1 MNRTHYI
8 FVDFENIHEVQLD
21 LIENKP
27 VVVVLVLGERHKK
40 LPVDLVKQL
49 LKYPAQV
56 RLVEAGLSGRNA
68 LDFVLAYLIGVQS
81 TTDGAGH
88 FHILS
93 RDKGFN
99 ALIEHLKK
107 NDIFADRHE
116 SFVKIPVLAP
126 SAKTSTALPASSKSP
141 TADKTHKKKRNSP
154 TSPPSPDL
162 TKKTVEWFT
171 ANTLNRPKTE
181 KKLLSHIYTHFGKRL
196 STKELETMVKELVTR
211 GAIEITPQGK
221 VVYKI

>member
-1 MNRTHYI
+1 MNQIHYV

-21 LIENKP
+21 LIAGRP
-27 VVVVLVLGERHKK
+27 VIVVLVLGERHKK
-40 LPVDLVKQL
+40 LPVDLVQQL

-81 TTDGAGH
+81 TTDRAGH

-99 ALIEHLKK
+99 ALIEHLKT

-116 SFVKIPVLAP
+116 SFAKIPVLAKGAAP
-126 SAKTSTALPASSKSP
+126 ARAMTTVPKTAQTERSRP
-141 TADKTHKKKRNSP
+141 KKKSGQPVPAAIDR
-154 TSPPSPDL
+154 TSETID
-162 TKKTVEWFT
+162 WFAT
-171 ANTLNRPKTE
+171 HSLNRPKTR
-181 KKLLSHIYTHFGKRL
+181 KKLLSHIFTHFGKRL
-196 STKELETMVKELVTR
+196 STKELDTMVKELVER
-211 GAIEITPQGK
+211 EAIEITAHDK

>member
-21 LIENKP
+21 LIENQP

-49 LKYPAQV
+49 LQYPAQV

-81 TTDGAGH
+81 TTDRTGH

-116 SFVKIPVLAP
+116 SFAKIPVLTTGVTKAP
-126 SAKTSTALPASSKSP
+126 VTSPAAKPRQPERTPR
-141 TADKTHKKKRNSP
+141 KKP
-154 TSPPSPDL
+154 TSKTASAAPDR
-162 TKKTVEWFT
+162 TKAMIAWF
-171 ANTLNRPKTE
+171 AAHALNRPKT
-181 KKLLSHIYTHFGKRL
+181 KKRLISHLHTHFGKRL
-196 STKELETMVKELVTR
+196 STAELETMVNELIAR
-211 GAIEITPQGK
+211 AAIEITPQGK
-221 VVYKI
+221 VIYKV

>member
-21 LIENKP
+21 LIASRP
-27 VVVVLVLGERHKK
+27 VVVILVLGERHKK
-40 LPVDLVKQL
+40 LPVDLVQQL

-81 TTDGAGH
+81 TTDGKGH

-107 NDIFADRHE
+107 NDILADRHE
-116 SFVKIPVLAP
+116 SFVKIPVLATG
-126 SAKTSTALPASSKSP
+126 SAALPRTSPSTKVATLTPARKKRTRP
-141 TADKTHKKKRNSP
+141 TAT
-154 TSPPSPDL
+154 PSPGRA
-162 TKKTVEWFT
+162 TETVTWFST
-171 ANTLNRPKTE
+171 HPLNRPKTQ
-181 KKLLSHIYTHFGKRL
+181 KKLLSHLYTHFGKRL
-196 STKELETMVKELVTR
+196 PMKELEAMLKELVAR
-211 GAIEITPQGK
+211 DAIEITPQGK
-221 VVYKI
+221 VLYKI

>member
-8 FVDFENIHEVQLD
+8 FVDFENVHEVQLD

-40 LPVDLVKQL
+40 LPVELVKQL

-81 TTDGAGH
+81 TTDRAGH

-107 NDIFADRHE
+107 NDVLADRHE
-116 SFVKIPVLAP
+116 SFGKIPILAD
-126 SAKTSTALPASSKSP
+126 SAQKARLSPASSKS
-141 TADKTHKKKRNSP
+141 TAADKSPKRKRSITP
-154 TSPPSPDL
+154 VSPSPDL
-162 TKKTVEWFT
+162 SQKTVDWFT
-171 ANTLNRPKTE
+171 TNTLNRPKTE

-196 STKELETMVKELVTR
+196 STKELDTMVRELITR
-211 GAIEITPQGK
+211 GAIEISPQGK
-221 VVYKI
+221 VIYKI